1 MAIDRWLK
9 PLTSWG
15 MLALSLVLF
24 GPLSAIYFVF
34 CWLVSGAIDR
44 FVTRKERE
52 ETWQRAG
59 LSEEEVD
66 LKMLPRDRMARVI
79 RSAFSLGAAAALH
92 LFG

>member
-1 MAIDRWLK
+1 MDRWLK

-15 MLALSLVLF
+15 MLALSLGLF

-52 ETWQRAG
+52 ESYQRMG
-59 LSEEEVD
+59 LPEDEVD
-66 LKMLPRDRMARVI
+66 ARMLPRDRAARVI
-79 RSAFSLGAAAALH
+79 RSAFAFGAAAAFH
-92 LFG
+92 AFA

>member
-1 MAIDRWLK
+1 MDRWLK

-15 MLALSLVLF
+15 MLLVSLVAF
-24 GPLSAIYFVF
+24 GFISAVYFVF

-52 ETWQRAG
+52 ETYQRQG

-66 LKMLPRDRMARVI
+66 ARMLPRDRTARVI
-79 RSAFSLGAAAALH
+79 RSAFATGAAAAMH
-92 LFG
+92 FFG